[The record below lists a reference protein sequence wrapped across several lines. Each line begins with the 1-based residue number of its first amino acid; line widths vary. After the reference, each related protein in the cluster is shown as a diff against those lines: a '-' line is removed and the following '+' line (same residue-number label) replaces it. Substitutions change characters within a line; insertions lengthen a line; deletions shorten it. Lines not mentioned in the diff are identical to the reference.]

1 MPTVM
6 TRRGERTSGR
16 LTSALA
22 SVPTMKP
29 AWTAIMRPALSAH
42 SCVSAGNTA
51 DALNQSERASSSAS
65 ERSASWRQAGVTPS
79 LLDDS
84 LPLQLRDLGGR
95 HPQILQHVLGVFG
108 GHRRRA
114 PDRPG
119 RVGELD
125 RDTDLPHPPVGGML
139 GVHDHP
145 AVLDLW
151 VVDHLLDVID
161 LPDADVG
168 FHERLVPRV
177 TVARLDELLDLA
189 PRRLLLGVGRA
200 HELVRAPGEALDIG
214 PADRVTE
221 TLPEP
226 RLGTA
231 DREELVVPRLVDGV
245 VGI

>member
-6 TRRGERTSGR
+6 TRREENTSGR

-29 AWTAIMRPALSAH
+29 AWTAIMRPALPPGPSAH
-42 SCVSAGNTA
+42 SWVSAGNTA
-51 DALNQSERASSSAS
+51 DALNQSERAKSSAS

-95 HPQILQHVLGVFG
+95 HPQIFQHVLGMFG

-151 VVDHLLDVID
+151 VVDHLFDVID
-161 LPDADVG
+161 LPDARSEE
-168 FHERLVPRV
+168 HTSELQSLAYLVC
-177 TVARLDELLDLA
+177 
-189 PRRLLLGVGRA
+189 RLLL
-200 HELVRAPGEALDIG
+200 EKKKNNTKNI
-214 PADRVTE
+214 
-221 TLPEP
+221 
-226 RLGTA
+226 
-231 DREELVVPRLVDGV
+231 
-245 VGI
+245 

>member
-6 TRRGERTSGR
+6 TRRAEKTSGR
-16 LTSALA
+16 LASALA

-29 AWTAIMRPALSAH
+29 AWTAIVRPALPPSPRAH
-42 SCVSAGNTA
+42 SCLRAGKTA
-51 DALNQSERASSSAS
+51 EALNQSERASSSAR
-65 ERSASWRQAGVTPS
+65 ERSVSWRQARVTPS

-84 LPLQLRDLGGR
+84 LPSELRDLGGR
-95 HPQILQHVLGVFG
+95 HPQIFQHVLGVLG

-139 GVHDHP
+139 GVHDHL

-151 VVDHLLDVID
+151 VVDHLVDVID

-168 FHERLVPRV
+168 LHERLVPRI
-177 TVARLDELLDLA
+177 TVARLDERLDLA
-189 PRRLLLGVGRA
+189 PRGLLLGVGRA
-200 HELVRAPGEALDIG
+200 HELVRAPGEALEIG
-214 PADRVTE
+214 PADRVTDI
-221 TLPEP
+221 LPEA

-231 DREELVVPRLVDGV
+231 DLE
-245 VGI
+245 

>member
-6 TRRGERTSGR
+6 TRRGEKTSGR

-29 AWTAIMRPALSAH
+29 AWTAITRPALPPSPSAH
-42 SCVSAGNTA
+42 SCVSAGSTA

-95 HPQILQHVLGVFG
+95 HPQIFQHVLGVL

-125 RDTDLPHPPVGGML
+125 RDTDLPNPPVSGML
-139 GVHDHP
+139 GVHDHL

-151 VVDHLLDVID
+151 VVDHLVDVID

-168 FHERLVPRV
+168 FHERLVPRI
-177 TVARLDELLDLA
+177 TVARLDERLDLA
-189 PRRLLLGVGRA
+189 PRGLLLGVGRA
-200 HELVRAPGEALDIG
+200 
-214 PADRVTE
+214 
-221 TLPEP
+221 
-226 RLGTA
+226 
-231 DREELVVPRLVDGV
+231 
-245 VGI
+245 